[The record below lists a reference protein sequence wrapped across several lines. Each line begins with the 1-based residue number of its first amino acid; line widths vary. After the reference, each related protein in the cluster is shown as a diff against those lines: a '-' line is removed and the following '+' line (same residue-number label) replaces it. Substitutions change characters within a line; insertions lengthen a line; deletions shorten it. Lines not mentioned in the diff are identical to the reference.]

1 MRERDLAFMVSLP
14 SPIHA
19 HAPPQPLT
27 DKPRGKLLKFEIPFP
42 NKLDCDRQVN
52 EMNTPQIKMQQYT
65 CISTNLS
72 TIMYNKANEV
82 SGLYF
87 IVGIKQAACL
97 QCTNPWWWWCYRNA
111 LWQEHTWHCK
121 SAGEIQSGY
130 TLSLNA
136 ERLAELFKRV
146 ESILLIYEWYNV
158 AFLPQKKNNWLVV
171 KHAALVNCRP
181 WNACCTD
188 PCWVE

>member
-1 MRERDLAFMVSLP
+1 
-14 SPIHA
+14 
-19 HAPPQPLT
+19 
-27 DKPRGKLLKFEIPFP
+27 
-42 NKLDCDRQVN
+42 
-52 EMNTPQIKMQQYT
+52 MNTPQIKMQQYT
-65 CISTNLS
+65 CISTHLS

-87 IVGIKQAACL
+87 TVGIKQAACL
-97 QCTNPWWWWCYRNA
+97 QCTNPWWWWCYRHA

-136 ERLAELFKRV
+136 KRLAELFKRV
-146 ESILLIYEWYNV
+146 ESILRIYEWYNV
-158 AFLPQKKNNWLVV
+158 AFLPHKKKHHWLVV

-181 WNACCTD
+181 WKACCTD
-188 PCWVE
+188 PCWVGEWLEIRIEQTNTVTLSIEHNHLITRDGKCHSPSTVQCKYN